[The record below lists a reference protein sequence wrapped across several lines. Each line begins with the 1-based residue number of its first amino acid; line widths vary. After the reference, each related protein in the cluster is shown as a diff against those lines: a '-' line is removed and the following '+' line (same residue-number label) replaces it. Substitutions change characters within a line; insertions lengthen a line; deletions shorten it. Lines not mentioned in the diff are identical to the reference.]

1 MYGFDELILSNE
13 KSANVG
19 NMILDGVEI
28 NHQWSK
34 SEAFE
39 KAFQSYLSKHLSQEL
54 TYYSLLRPRYE
65 IRIVQEFCKYPQYF
79 HAFSSC
85 NRNFH
90 LT

>member
-1 MYGFDELILSNE
+1 MYESNEIVLSNE
-13 KSANVG
+13 KSANHG
-19 NMILDGVEI
+19 NLLLDGVEI

-39 KAFQSYLSKHLSQEL
+39 QAFQTYIHTNIAKNL
-54 TYYSLLRPRYE
+54 TYYSILRPRYE